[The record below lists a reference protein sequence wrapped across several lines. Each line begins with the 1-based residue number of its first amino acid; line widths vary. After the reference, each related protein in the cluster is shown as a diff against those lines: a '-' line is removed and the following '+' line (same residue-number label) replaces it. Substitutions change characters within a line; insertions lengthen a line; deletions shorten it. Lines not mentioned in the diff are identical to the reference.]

1 MATPN
6 WAEKTIWT
14 GDNLPIMRGMNSESV
29 DLIYLDPPFNSKRNY
44 AAPIGS
50 VAAGAEFRDTWT
62 LRDVDVEWI
71 NLIEARHPT
80 LYRVLLAAMTDS
92 DKSYLVYMAARM
104 LEMRRLLRPT
114 GSIYVHCDPTMSHY
128 LKLVMDAIF
137 GRARFRAE
145 IVWKRASAH
154 SDTKQGRREHGRIHD
169 VLLFYSAGKEW
180 TWNSVHTPY
189 DAEYIRAFYRHVEEG
204 TERRY
209 RLGDLTAAKPGG
221 DTEYEWRIKRPE
233 GGAWEADLSDEWQE
247 PRNGW
252 EYRGVGP
259 YRGRYW
265 AYSHENMRAFALQGR
280 IGYARTGMPN
290 YKRYLDEMPGV
301 PPQDLW
307 TDIPFAL
314 GKQRTGFKTQKPLA
328 LLHRI
333 IETSSEPGDTVLDPF
348 CGCATTMAAADGLG
362 RNWVGIDISPKA
374 GDLVVNRI
382 KTQQGLFRHIAR
394 RTDVPRRT
402 DLGPLPRY
410 NSPQN
415 RQTLY
420 GRQSGNC
427 GGCAL
432 HFEAR
437 NLTVDHII
445 ARSKGGTDHI
455 ENLQLLCGQ
464 CNAVKGDRGME
475 YLRAKLQL
483 TAA

>member
-1 MATPN
+1 MGEPN
-6 WAEKTIWT
+6 WADKTVWT

-50 VAAGAEFRDTWT
+50 AAAGAEFRDTWT

-71 NLIEARHPT
+71 NLIEARHPA
-80 LYRVLLAAMTDS
+80 LYRVLLAATTDS

-128 LKLVMDAIF
+128 LKLVMDATF

-145 IVWKRASAH
+145 IVWKRTTAH

-189 DAEYIRAFYRHVEEG
+189 DAEYIRAFYRHEEEG
-204 TERRY
+204 TGRRY
-209 RLGDLTAAKPGG
+209 QRGDLTAAKPGG

-233 GGAWEADLSDEWQE
+233 GQEWEADLSGEWQE
-247 PRNGW
+247 PKNGW
-252 EYRGVGP
+252 EYRGVQP

-265 AYSHENMRAFALQGR
+265 AYSWENMRAFALQGR
-280 IGYARTGMPN
+280 IAYARTGMPR

-301 PPQDLW
+301 PPQDVW

-348 CGCATTMAAADGLG
+348 CGCATTMAAADALG

-374 GDLVVNRI
+374 GDLVVARI

-445 ARSKGGTDHI
+445 ARSKGGTDHL